1 MTTILRDDAAVKN
14 DDLFY
19 RVGLSSAGIL
29 AFIACWALAA
39 HFEIAPPNFLPS
51 PLIVLRKFVE
61 LRNSLIP
68 ARCCSN
74 I

>member
-29 AFIACWALAA
+29 AFIACWAWGG
-39 HFEIAPPNFLPS
+39 
-51 PLIVLRKFVE
+51 
-61 LRNSLIP
+61 
-68 ARCCSN
+68 
-74 I
+74 